1 MQLLTIKGGWSM
13 NRRLDIKN
21 GTVRIIRDDR
31 PQETTLT
38 VKDWL
43 VKEAEDVVYL
53 TGDAGDRTVTTKEKD
68 EEKRVYAIRTISR
81 YEDYWN
87 LPAEGVFHEVHGLK
101 IGRFKGILHQLSR
114 KSRFV
119 REEFVYENGQIAYV
133 WTPYRKRL
141 RLHRPNGSLWMEIT
155 AKVRRPWKRMEH
167 FLEKIN
173 ATLDNIV
180 GDGHTWSKQPDYEVR
195 LYDHRGKQSGY
206 GKVANHQRT
215 GIWWHGK
222 AKYYFLMGVSVSE
235 RIYHA
240 KPDDLDPLEVL
251 RTDNAQLRAALM
263 KKIGPERLLRKLPFA
278 ACDED
283 GENRL
288 LKADTRSI
296 SGSDAES
303 MGRTRVQPLIDDH
316 IAIAELKCPSTSQ
329 LYYLR
334 VPPRLKNVEHARQW
348 LCGIDI
354 ESVEQEYIRDSWA
367 RVAGGDLS
375 RLPAHQQIAMN
386 HEIEQAK
393 QRQRLEFVSE
403 A

>member
-21 GTVRIIRDDR
+21 GTVRIIRDDQ

-38 VKDWL
+38 VKDWQ
-43 VKEAEDVVYL
+43 VTEAEDVVYPA
-53 TGDAGDRTVTTKEKD
+53 GDPGDRTVTTKERD
-68 EEKRVYAIRTISR
+68 EQERVYAIRTVSR

-87 LPAEGVFHEVHGLK
+87 LPTEGVFHEVHGLT
-101 IGRFKGILHQLSR
+101 IGRFKGVLLQSSR

-119 REEFVYENGQIAYV
+119 REQFVYENGQVAYV
-133 WTPYRKRL
+133 WTPYRKKFRL
-141 RLHRPNGSLWMEIT
+141 YRPNGKLWMEVT
-155 AKVRRPWKRMEH
+155 AKVRSPYKRTEGL
-167 FLEKIN
+167 LEKVN
-173 ATLDNIV
+173 AALDNIA
-180 GDGHTWSKQPDYEVR
+180 GDGHTWSRQPDYEIR
-195 LYDHRGKQSGY
+195 FYDHRGKQSGY
-206 GKVANHQRT
+206 GKVANRRRT

-222 AKYYFLMGVSVSE
+222 AKYYFLMGVPVSE

-263 KKIGPERLLRKLPFA
+263 KKIGPERLLEKLPFA

-283 GENRL
+283 QGNRL
-288 LKADTRSI
+288 LKADVNNLL
-296 SGSDAES
+296 A
-303 MGRTRVQPLIDDH
+303 PDDKSSVSFAVRNGFDEQ
-316 IAIAELKCPSTSQ
+316 IAIAELKCPSTGQ

-334 VPPRLKNVEHARQW
+334 VPPRLKRVEHARQW

-354 ESVEQEYIRDSWA
+354 EEVEDEYIRDRWA
-367 RVAGGDLS
+367 SFAGGELS
-375 RLPAHQQIAMN
+375 RLSATQKTMMQN
-386 HEIEQAK
+386 EIERAK
-393 QRQRLEFVSE
+393 QQQRLEFVSE